1 MAPQSAAEYSRQI
14 KNDLGLAAANG
25 EFNAIICG
33 LDFHA
38 SVIGGIAAAT
48 LDMPLLVVSA
58 HSAETISL
66 MVPVGQ
72 LNPATDKYLYIDDF
86 FCLGDTKDYVFAH
99 KGNANIT
106 ATYEAQLAKYERI
119 ES

>member
-1 MAPQSAAEYSRQI
+1 MPTPHEYAEQI
-14 KNDLGLAAANG
+14 ARDLKPHADAG

-66 MVPVGQ
+66 MVPVGDI
-72 LNPATDKYLYIDDF
+72 NPITDKYLYIDDF
-86 FCLGDTKDYVFAH
+86 FALGETKDYVFAH
-99 KGNANIT
+99 KGNATIS
-106 ATYEAQLAKYERI
+106 ATYQAQFAQYERI
-119 ES
+119 

>member
-1 MAPQSAAEYSRQI
+1 MAPSSPAEYAKQI
-14 KNDLGLAAANG
+14 FTDLKPHADAG

-38 SVIGGIAAAT
+38 SVIGGIAAAA
-48 LDMPLLVVSA
+48 LEMPLLVVSA

-72 LNPATDKYLYIDDF
+72 IDPTTQKFLYIDDF
-86 FCLGDTKDYVFAH
+86 FALGDTKDYVFTH
-99 KGNANIT
+99 KGDATIS
-106 ATYEAQLAKYERI
+106 ATYQAQFAKYEVI
-119 ES
+119 